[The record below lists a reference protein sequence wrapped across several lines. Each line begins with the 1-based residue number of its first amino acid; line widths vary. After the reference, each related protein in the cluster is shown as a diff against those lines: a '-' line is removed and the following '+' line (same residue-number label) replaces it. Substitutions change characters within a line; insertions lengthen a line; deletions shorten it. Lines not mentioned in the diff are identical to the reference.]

1 MDTFLVVDDH
11 PLFLD
16 ALLLALAEA
25 FSQVQV
31 LGAASAE
38 EGLQLANENNPKLIV
53 LDMGL
58 PGASGAE
65 AVYQFRTRFPESV
78 IAVVSSSEDR
88 REVAAVFRVGAQIF
102 VSKSTPKELLISS
115 INDALAGILTEPMW
129 VVKEGEPNELA
140 PLPDLTTRQREILS
154 IMMQGQSNKEIALRL
169 KLSEVTVKMHVT
181 AVFKS
186 LGVINRTQ
194 AVLVARR
201 LALGDIDS

>member
-16 ALLLALAEA
+16 ALLLALSES
-25 FSQVQV
+25 FSHAQV
-31 LGAASAE
+31 LGASSAE
-38 EGLQLANENNPKLIV
+38 EGLLIAAEHNPKLIV

-65 AVYQFRTRFPESV
+65 AVYRFRNRFPESI
-78 IAVVSSSEDR
+78 IAVVSSSDDR
-88 REVAAVFRVGAQIF
+88 REVAAVFRIGAQIF

-115 INDALAGILTEPMW
+115 ISDALAGQLTEPKW
-129 VVKEGEPNELA
+129 VVKEGEPSELA
-140 PLPDLTTRQREILS
+140 PLPNLTTRQREILS

-169 KLSEVTVKMHVT
+169 NLSEVTVKMHVT

-201 LALGDIDS
+201 LALGTLDT